1 MSPELNEEFKHLR
14 VGMQFKPDIEDE
26 ATKAFQQIYTQVVSI
41 EEAIEMLKRLKS
53 SKNPREQQI
62 FACMLRNLFDE
73 YRFFPKYPDKELR
86 ITGILFGSL
95 IQHQLV
101 SFQMLGMTLRY
112 VLEALRKPAN
122 TKMFKF
128 GLYALQQFKL
138 RLGEWPQVR
147 QYYDTHHCS
156 CSLTHSLARSL
167 CCHSSSIARTCCR
180 SHTCAS
186 SIPRWWP
193 TSSPF
198 LASRPLLYAAVA
210 PSLPPYH
217 SVAYSLTYSSTRRP
231 WVRRMSPT
239 LGCSRSYR
247 LLRRHHPLLLPLSTE
262 PALHRSLPHRRP
274 HHRRLRQR
282 LAAAVA
288 AATLLPLSGLHRSA
302 QRQARHPRVPRAP
315 WPPPPRR

>member
-1 MSPELNEEFKHLR
+1 MARRLSQQLLLSSSLRLRTKESLPSRTHSTMSPELNEEFKHLR

-156 CSLTHSLARSL
+156 SSLTHSLARSAVIRL
-167 CCHSSSIARTCCR
+167 VLHALVADPTLAPVPSRGGGLHRVRSWPPDHCCT
-180 SHTCAS
+180 
-186 SIPRWWP
+186 
-193 TSSPF
+193 
-198 LASRPLLYAAVA
+198 L
-210 PSLPPYH
+210 PSLPP
-217 SVAYSLTYSSTRRP
+217 
-231 WVRRMSPT
+231 
-239 LGCSRSYR
+239 
-247 LLRRHHPLLLPLSTE
+247 
-262 PALHRSLPHRRP
+262 SLPTTQLPTHLP
-274 HHRRLRQR
+274 TH
-282 LAAAVA
+282 
-288 AATLLPLSGLHRSA
+288 LLGAHGSEG
-302 QRQARHPRVPRAP
+302 
-315 WPPPPRR
+315 